1 MWKEN
6 KYSTNPDVF
15 AIFEKALPRQAMFLI
30 DSVLTKELKVV
41 YRSRSG
47 EIEYAFIKRH
57 QKDQWQPDFKVFIIG
72 EDWGSLSGRLFD
84 DLPALAAALRKRG
97 LEQVEL

>member
-30 DSVLTKELKVV
+30 DSVLTKDLKVV
-41 YRSRSG
+41 YRSRSD

-57 QKDQWQPDFKVFIIG
+57 QYPWQPDFKVFIEG
-72 EDWGSLSGRLFD
+72 ENWGSLNRQLFD